1 MKKLLSL
8 AIVAAAL
15 GASIGCDDKKTTA
28 TPSKPSGAPSA
39 GSTPAGGTAATSP
52 K

>member
-15 GASIGCDDKKTTA
+15 GASVGCDDKKTSPPKVNTTSTNTVTVTK
-28 TPSKPSGAPSA
+28 TP
-39 GSTPAGGTAATSP
+39 
-52 K
+52 

>member
-15 GASIGCDDKKTTA
+15 GASVGCEDKKSTG
-28 TPSKPSGAPSA
+28 TPKPVSTGSASPAGSA
-39 GSTPAGGTAATSP
+39 GGSGTH
-52 K
+52 

>member
-15 GASIGCDDKKTTA
+15 GAAVGCDDKKSTQGAKPA
-28 TPSKPSGAPSA
+28 TNTS
-39 GSTPAGGTAATSP
+39 PAGGAGATSRTT
-52 K
+52 

>member
-15 GASIGCDDKKTTA
+15 GASVGCDDKKTSPPKVNTTLPA
-28 TPSKPSGAPSA
+28 SGATT
-39 GSTPAGGTAATSP
+39 GPAGGTTR
-52 K
+52 

>member
-15 GASIGCDDKKTTA
+15 GASVGCDDKKS
-28 TPSKPSGAPSA
+28 TPGKP
-39 GSTPAGGTAATSP
+39 TPAGTTNTAAATTTTR
-52 K
+52 

>member
-15 GASIGCDDKKTTA
+15 AASVGCDDKKTTA
-28 TPSKPSGAPSA
+28 KIVNTTSTNTVTVTKTP
-39 GSTPAGGTAATSP
+39 
-52 K
+52 

>member
-15 GASIGCDDKKTTA
+15 GAAVGCDDKKTTA
-28 TPSKPSGAPSA
+28 QGKPVPATGSPTGAGTGSPSR
-39 GSTPAGGTAATSP
+39 
-52 K
+52 

>member
-1 MKKLLSL
+1 MKKFLSL

-15 GASIGCDDKKTTA
+15 CVSVGCEDKKSTGGAAGKA
-28 TPSKPSGAPSA
+28 TPAPVTTT
-39 GSTPAGGTAATSP
+39 TPA

>member
-15 GASIGCDDKKTTA
+15 GASVGCEDKKTSA
-28 TPSKPSGAPSA
+28 PVKPAGA
-39 GSTPAGGTAATSP
+39 GSGSAAGSSSSSGSH
-52 K
+52 

>member
-15 GASIGCDDKKTTA
+15 CASVGCDDKKT
-28 TPSKPSGAPSA
+28 SAPVK
-39 GSTPAGGTAATSP
+39 PAGTTTAPAAGTT

>member
-15 GASIGCDDKKTTA
+15 GAAIGCDDKKTSPPK
-28 TPSKPSGAPSA
+28 TPSTTGPG
-39 GSTPAGGTAATSP
+39 AATTTT

>member
-15 GASIGCDDKKTTA
+15 CASVGCEDKK
-28 TPSKPSGAPSA
+28 
-39 GSTPAGGTAATSP
+39 STPPKAASTSAAPAATTT

>member
-8 AIVAAAL
+8 AVVAAAL
-15 GASIGCDDKKTTA
+15 CASVGCEDKKT
-28 TPSKPSGAPSA
+28 SAPVKVPVSSSVVVP
-39 GSTPAGGTAATSP
+39 STPG